1 LDRIFKIAS
10 ISKFEAALL
19 PEIMQTTRDIV
30 FLSRPA
36 SDVSV
41 VSTVAHKC
49 VQGAPLQTF
58 HQYFQSDD
66 HRFYVGM
73 WECTTG
79 SFRVEFT
86 EHEYIHLLAG
96 RVVED
101 EAGARATLTPGMQL
115 MIPAGFR
122 GVWHVEEPV
131 KKIFVRYEVP
141 GHVAT
146 GAPQ

>member
-1 LDRIFKIAS
+1 MHI
-10 ISKFEAALL
+10 
-19 PEIMQTTRDIV
+19 TRDIV
-30 FLSRPA
+30 FLNRPA

-66 HRFYVGM
+66 QRFYVGM

-79 SFRVEFT
+79 SFRVDFT
-86 EHEYIHLLAG
+86 EHEYIHLLDG
-96 RVVED
+96 RVVVED
-101 EAGARATLTPGMQL
+101 EAGVCTTLTAGMQL

-131 KKIFVRYEVP
+131 KKIFVRYEVL
-141 GHVAT
+141 GHVAAGT
-146 GAPQ
+146 PQ